1 EVAGV
6 AGSQGPERRRLER
19 VGHEGDREAVLV
31 EPGDRQRDAVDGD
44 RALLD
49 AVAEELGR
57 RVDPDRLAAR
67 AHAAEAVDVTLHE
80 VAAERLARTERRLE
94 GDAVARL
101 QRTECRARK
110 RIVDA
115 VERALRSA
123 DRRPADAVD

>member
-1 EVAGV
+1 MRH
-6 AGSQGPERRRLER
+6 ER
-19 VGHEGDREAVLV
+19 DREAAVV
-31 EPGDRQRDAVDGD
+31 ESRDRQRDAVDRD

-94 GDAVARL
+94 VDAVAGL
-101 QRTECRARK
+101 QRTECRARE
-110 RIVDA
+110 RLVDD
-115 VERALRSA
+115 VERELRSV
-123 DRRPADAVD
+123 DRRQADA